1 MKQKEETTQV
11 EDSVSELL
19 TTSTMTNDNEK
30 YNLKEVRKEEKK
42 KIQCIDIET
51 HQPIDVFLSLSI
63 L

>member
-19 TTSTMTNDNEK
+19 TTSTMTDDNEK

-51 HQPIDVFLSLSI
+51 HQPIDVLLSLSI